1 MSGESADEG
10 ELVIGMKPTQRNG
23 GADSREQHTRK
34 ATDRNHLMATLKV
47 NRISWLFSKLV
58 SHSLSHSYKSL
69 KVIGHILL
77 LLYKTL
83 HS

>member
-1 MSGESADEG
+1 MMSGESADEG

-47 NRISWLFSKLV
+47 NWISWLFSK
-58 SHSLSHSYKSL
+58 
-69 KVIGHILL
+69 
-77 LLYKTL
+77 
-83 HS
+83 